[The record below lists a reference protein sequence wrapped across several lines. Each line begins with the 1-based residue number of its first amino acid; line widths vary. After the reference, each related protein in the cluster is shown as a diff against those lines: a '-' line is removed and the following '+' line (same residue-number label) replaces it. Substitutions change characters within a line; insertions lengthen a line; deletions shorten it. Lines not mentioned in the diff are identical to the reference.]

1 MKWTTT
7 TVLFWVIRNRSKF
20 VNIIIIIV
28 VAVFGWL
35 DRVCWSSSH
44 AVPWLEVHRL
54 LRFPVWW
61 PKTDL
66 KTKKRQNPTQVAEAY
81 LDFFQRVHTG
91 WRGGAG
97 FGLSSQIIIVFLQP
111 AYWSWSC
118 CAVQNAMKQPSV
130 RFWLGKVKP
139 EQRAVRPCGFG
150 SMRQRRDRATCVC
163 FFGCMDEC
171 CTMMMM
177 IEVWFFL

>member
-20 VNIIIIIV
+20 VNIIIIVV

-66 KTKKRQNPTQVAEAY
+66 KTKKKAESY
-81 LDFFQRVHTG
+81 PSR
-91 WRGGAG
+91 R
-97 FGLSSQIIIVFLQP
+97 GLSRFLS
-111 AYWSWSC
+111 ACTYGVERWS
-118 CAVQNAMKQPSV
+118 
-130 RFWLGKVKP
+130 RF
-139 EQRAVRPCGFG
+139 RAVKSNNNCFLAASVLELKLLRCAECHETALSAFLVGEG
-150 SMRQRRDRATCVC
+150 QARA
-163 FFGCMDEC
+163 ESSK
-171 CTMMMM
+171 TM
-177 IEVWFFL
+177 WLW